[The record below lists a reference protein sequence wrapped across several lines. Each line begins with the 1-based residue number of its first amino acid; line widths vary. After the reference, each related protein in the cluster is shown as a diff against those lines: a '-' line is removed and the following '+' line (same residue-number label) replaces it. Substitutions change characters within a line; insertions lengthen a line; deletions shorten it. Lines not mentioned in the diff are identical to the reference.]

1 MKKWM
6 LVLVALFV
14 SVSAFSQS
22 CLDDVWQC
30 LRSNQVPKAKK
41 FMESCMASNPDNAAV
56 WLMQANVCVRLY
68 DYDLERSKK
77 DPSATPRYPSAL
89 EDAYAAFV
97 KALELDPK
105 VEPKTGMLGAREGQK
120 LLGDPFTELAEKA
133 AKRNKNDEA
142 LKYYN
147 LAAKCY
153 ELGGAKGNAA
163 VTYYNTALV
172 YRSLNDKDNF
182 VKMLEKS
189 IASKPDLTPGVYVE
203 LFYDYQASN
212 DTVKCGDIL
221 AKAQKVYANDEAN
234 MAKLYSPMMNYYAMI
249 GDNEKLL
256 NLVDKAIATGDL
268 DMISDCAT
276 YLTNAKNYAK
286 AEQTLL
292 DALAKNPNNFK
303 LLKGMGYR
311 YAVEYYDIMDRRQTA
326 MNTRQYEEATRLFQ
340 SAERKTAMEKAH
352 EWCEKAYQVDSDN
365 LENNRILREMKALL
379 QIPVPQE
386 LNDKINARIQK
397 DPK

>member
-89 EDAYAAFV
+89 EDAYTAFV

-105 VEPKTGMLGAREGQK
+105 VEPKTGMLDAREGQK
-120 LLGDPFTELAEKA
+120 LLAGPFMEKAEKA
-133 AKRNKNDEA
+133 EAKGKHDEA
-142 LKYYN
+142 LKYFN

-153 ELGGAKGNAA
+153 ELGGSKGNAA
-163 VTYYNTALV
+163 VAYYNTALV
-172 YRSLNDKDNF
+172 YRNMSDKVNF

-189 IASKPDLTPGVYVE
+189 ITTKPDLAPEVYAE
-203 LFYDYQASN
+203 LFYDYQADK
-212 DTVKCGDIL
+212 DTAKCGDIL
-221 AKAQKVYANDEAN
+221 AKAQKIYGSDEAK
-234 MAKLYSPMMNYYAMI
+234 MTKLYSPLMSYYAMI

-256 NLVDKAIATGDL
+256 TFVDKSIATGDTN
-268 DMISDCAT
+268 MIADCAT

-292 DALAKNPNNFK
+292 DALAKRPNNFK
-303 LLKGMGYR
+303 FLKGMGYR
-311 YAVEYYDIMDRRQTA
+311 YAMEYYDIMDRRQTA
-326 MNTRQYEEATRLFQ
+326 MDTRQYEEATRLFQ
-340 SAERKTAMEKAH
+340 SEERKNAMEKAH

-365 LENNRILREMKALL
+365 LDNNRILREMKALL
-379 QIPVPQE
+379 RLPIPQE
-386 LNDKINARIQK
+386 LDDKIKARQQN
-397 DPK
+397 